1 MLGKSLSVICFIF
14 CVHPLKSSAIPTPC
28 NLDFIS
34 INSLNISEHSKTFL
48 RLARLSV
55 KKLRTLTR
63 EEILRRYPIDRGT
76 LQEIED
82 AFEERDLAFS
92 DGKDLEAP
100 YLLPFDVFKRL
111 GLSTRTANN
120 LTKVKIRSL
129 KQLEARTKEEL
140 IELFDIGPASLREI
154 ENALKSHGRA
164 PLAPSTSSQLSV
176 SYPLLPV
183 YEPDPYSRMDAQT
196 PKK

>member
-1 MLGKSLSVICFIF
+1 MIGKFLAVICFI
-14 CVHPLKSSAIPTPC
+14 CCIHPLKSSAIPSPC
-28 NLDFIS
+28 KLNFIS
-34 INSLNISEHSKTFL
+34 INSLNVSEHTKKFL
-48 RLARLSV
+48 RLAKLSV

-63 EEILRRYPIDRGT
+63 EEIVRRYPIDRKT
-76 LQEIED
+76 LQEVEG
-82 AFEERDLAFS
+82 ALEELGYAFS

-100 YLLPFDVFKRL
+100 YLRPFDVFKRL
-111 GLSTRTANN
+111 GLSTRTANS
-120 LTKVKIRSL
+120 LIREHILSL
-129 KQLEARTKEEL
+129 KQLQARTKEEL
-140 IELFDIGPASLREI
+140 LELFDIGPSSLQEI